1 MCHSIAHHAVSGF
14 SYVHPHVLRAC
25 RGAGNG
31 KMEVNLL
38 LADPCPPQLSEIEPL
53 RLALKGLRKKLKS
66 ILTAEGFSLSDLS
79 LATLCF
85 APDPG
90 KDDYCSICH
99 ATLKSEDQDPVE
111 YIVNYL
117 GQTVDAQPC
126 GQPDLAPE
134 AAQVRL
140 P

>member
-1 MCHSIAHHAVSGF
+1 MSGL

-25 RGAGNG
+25 RSAGIGNLQ
-31 KMEVNLL
+31 VNLL
-38 LADPCPPQLSEIEPL
+38 VADPCPLQFAEIEPL
-53 RLALKGLRKKLKS
+53 RLSLKGLREKFES
-66 ILTAEGFSLSDLS
+66 ILAAEGFSLSDLS

-99 ATLKSEDQDPVE
+99 ATLKSKDQEPVE

-117 GQTVDAQPC
+117 GQTLDAQPC
-126 GQPDLAPE
+126 GQPDLAHK
-134 AAQVRL
+134 AAQGRL